1 MTLPSTEPQVAT
13 PIDAATAPLT
23 VRDVMTIDVINIP
36 RTMPVAA
43 IARTLSERSMSGVPV
58 TDEDGMLVGIVTEV
72 DLIRC
77 LFNDKTA
84 DHGFIAKL
92 LGNHDWQARRY
103 TRTHGRIAADVMTAT
118 PLYTVNEDTPVA
130 DVAAILAEQN
140 IRRLPVVRS
149 GRLVGIVS
157 RVDLLRV
164 ALEPA
169 RTTNRS
175 VDHNI
180 EREIMARMRREAFA
194 ANFHGL
200 PQVID
205 GVVVW
210 EGYVPSDEVRRALC
224 VLAEGVD
231 GVIRVDDR
239 MEQQPF
245 IPFVPYPAAMA

>member
-92 LGNHDWQARRY
+92 LGNHDWRRRSTPS
-103 TRTHGRIAADVMTAT
+103 TRTHQSPT
-118 PLYTVNEDTPVA
+118 
-130 DVAAILAEQN
+130 
-140 IRRLPVVRS
+140 
-149 GRLVGIVS
+149 
-157 RVDLLRV
+157 
-164 ALEPA
+164 
-169 RTTNRS
+169 
-175 VDHNI
+175 
-180 EREIMARMRREAFA
+180 
-194 ANFHGL
+194 L
-200 PQVID
+200 PQSWPNRISD
-205 GVVVW
+205 ACRLCAAVVW
-210 EGYVPSDEVRRALC
+210 
-224 VLAEGVD
+224 LASSV
-231 GVIRVDDR
+231 
-239 MEQQPF
+239 
-245 IPFVPYPAAMA
+245 A